1 MEIAT
6 KLEERKEALER
17 LERLEEATKAVKKEI
32 ESLESEILEEATN
45 NMVKEIEV
53 DGTKYKFKYENKIF
67 VKELASDHS
76 AKVELYRRLAEL
88 GFDDAVFFESA
99 YYPAVKLRK
108 VWDEISVETINKF
121 QEDGLIYHETKASIT
136 SRKVKG

>member
-17 LERLEEATKAVKKEI
+17 LERLEEATKSVKKEI
-32 ESLESEILEEATN
+32 ESLECEILEEATN

-53 DGTKYKFKYENKIF
+53 GETKYKFKYENKIF

-76 AKVELYRRLAEL
+76 AKVELYRRLAEM
-88 GFDDAVFFESA
+88 GHDEAVFFESA

-108 VWDEISVETINKF
+108 VWDELSVETINKF